1 VAIQAFVRPRRVIP
15 ADVKVASVRGSGYAC
30 ATASRLARVAGQA
43 VLLSVIYLACSAIVE
58 VLRIPVPSSL
68 LALLL
73 LLVLLTTGLLR
84 PAHVE
89 EIASFLLR
97 HLTFFFVPFTVG
109 LMAQSAL
116 LASAGAALLVSLIV
130 AAGVGIVVAG
140 LAAQAA
146 AHWTGARYA
155 ADR

>member
-1 VAIQAFVRPRRVIP
+1 M
-15 ADVKVASVRGSGYAC
+15 
-30 ATASRLARVAGQA
+30 
-43 VLLSVIYLACSAIVE
+43 LLGVIYLACSAIVD

-68 LALLL
+68 LSLLL

-84 PAHVE
+84 LEHVE
-89 EIASFLLR
+89 ELARFLLR

-146 AHWTGARYA
+146 IHWTGARYA
-155 ADR
+155 DDQ